1 MINELKEFL
10 SKYDLL
16 KTHEVEELANSLKI
30 MRVGK
35 NKTIVQQGDI
45 CNQCYFVLKGCLR
58 QSVEIDGTDKTIA
71 FYTEEQAVIFF
82 ENTLQPKVAQ
92 SSLYSL
98 EESVLIIGET
108 ENEEET
114 YLKYPTLELITRKM
128 IEEDFGKTQKTLAQF
143 IVSSP
148 EERYLNLLQER
159 PQLIQRVPQYHLA
172 SYLGVTAES
181 LSRIRKRIL
190 EKKLL

>member
-1 MINELKEFL
+1 MVNELKEFL

-30 MRVGK
+30 MRVSK
-35 NKTIVQQGDI
+35 NITIVQQGDI

-82 ENTLQPKVAQ
+82 ENTLQPKMAQ
-92 SSLYSL
+92 SSLCSL
-98 EESVLIIGET
+98 EESVLIIGDA

-114 YLKYPTLELITRKM
+114 YLKYPQLELITRKM
-128 IEEDFGKTQKTLAQF
+128 IEKDFGKTQKTLAQF

-159 PQLIQRVPQYHLA
+159 PELIQRVPQYHLA